1 MTNLQIV
8 MNVPIQKKL
17 PVNVPLHGAG
27 PGAMEKEST
36 QWKYIICLL
45 LNIRTMNDFKHVFL
59 YSQSP
64 KNLLRLVCSYL
75 RVQNG
80 KG

>member
-8 MNVPIQKKL
+8 MIVPIQKKL
-17 PVNVPLHGAG
+17 PVNVRLRGAG

-45 LNIRTMNDFKHVFL
+45 LNIRTMNDFKRVFL
-59 YSQSP
+59 YWLILKKVKSTGIKP
-64 KNLLRLVCSYL
+64 K
-75 RVQNG
+75 
-80 KG
+80 

>member
-8 MNVPIQKKL
+8 MIVPIQKKL
-17 PVNVPLHGAG
+17 PVNVPLRGAG

-45 LNIRTMNDFKHVFL
+45 LNIRTINDFKRVFL
-59 YSQSP
+59 YWLILKKLDLQVLSQLNAFSH
-64 KNLLRLVCSYL
+64 
-75 RVQNG
+75 
-80 KG
+80 